1 MGERGVAVV
10 IEDDGAIRASLTE
23 VLRQSGFSV
32 HPTSSGSE
40 GLARVV
46 EYKPDIVTVDIGLPD
61 FDGIEVSR
69 RIRTFSDAYVIIISR
84 RADEADALM
93 GFEAGADDY
102 LIKPFRT
109 RELKARV
116 RAMFRRPRIIVPPA
130 RQQLPAARQVRPG
143 AALVPEVLGLVA
155 APEGARDLG
164 HPAQP
169 TGKIDFA
176 HRGLT
181 LHEGTR
187 QVAVDGVAV
196 SLTRS
201 QFDILLVLMENGR
214 TIQTKAD
221 LVRRL
226 RNDPYHTGSFV
237 SAKEERAVEV
247 QVSNLRKRLGE
258 TTRRPRWI
266 ETVHGVGYRMTP

>member
-1 MGERGVAVV
+1 MGQRGVAVV
-10 IEDDGAIRASLTE
+10 IEDDVASRSALTDLLME
-23 VLRQSGFSV
+23 SGFSV
-32 HPTSSGSE
+32 HPASSAAE
-40 GLARVV
+40 GLARVI
-46 EYKPDIVTVDIGLPD
+46 EHNPDIVTVDIGLPD

-69 RIRTFSDAYVIIISR
+69 RIRTVSDAYVMIVSR
-84 RADEADALM
+84 RSDEADALM

-102 LIKPFRT
+102 LIKPFRP
-109 RELKARV
+109 REFKARV
-116 RAMFRRPRIIVPPA
+116 RAMFRRPRIIEAAGRLQPLPSLPGHSYPEDAV
-130 RQQLPAARQVRPG
+130 PAAG
-143 AALVPEVLGLVA
+143 DNGWNDVA
-155 APEGARDLG
+155 GYPLAPQG
-164 HPAQP
+164 H
-169 TGKIDFA
+169 IDFS

-181 LHEGTR
+181 LHEATR
-187 QVAVDGVAV
+187 QAAVDGTPV

-226 RNDPYHTGSFV
+226 RNEPYHTGSFV

-266 ETVHGVGYRMTP
+266 ETVHGVGYRMTL

>member
-10 IEDDGAIRASLTE
+10 IEDDGAIRAALTE

-46 EYKPDIVTVDIGLPD
+46 EHKPDIVTVDIGLPD

-130 RQQLPAARQVRPG
+130 SAARQSRHG
-143 AALVPEVLGLVA
+143 AALVPEILGSVA
-155 APEGARDLG
+155 APDGARG
-164 HPAQP
+164 IQQPAQP
-169 TGKIDFA
+169 ASKIDFA

-187 QVAVDGVAV
+187 QVAVDGVPV

-226 RNDPYHTGSFV
+226 RNEPYTTGTFV

-258 TTRRPRWI
+258 DTRRPRWV

>member
-1 MGERGVAVV
+1 MGERSVAVV
-10 IEDDGAIRASLTE
+10 IEDDQAIRAALAE
-23 VLRQSGFSV
+23 VLRRCGFAV
-32 HPTSSGSE
+32 HPAASAAE
-40 GLARVV
+40 GLALVMDRQ
-46 EYKPDIVTVDIGLPD
+46 PDIVTVDIGLPD
-61 FDGIEVSR
+61 YDGIELSR
-69 RIRTFSDAYVIIISR
+69 RIRMFTDAYVMIISS
-84 RADEADALM
+84 RADEADALL

-102 LIKPFRT
+102 LIKPFRPQ
-109 RELKARV
+109 ELAARV
-116 RAMFRRPRIIVPPA
+116 RAMFRRPRIMETSGRLQPLPSLPGHSYPEDAV
-130 RQQLPAARQVRPG
+130 PAAG
-143 AALVPEVLGLVA
+143 DSGWNDVA
-155 APEGARDLG
+155 GYPLAPQG
-164 HPAQP
+164 H
-169 TGKIDFA
+169 IDFS

-181 LHEGTR
+181 LHEATR
-187 QVAVDGVAV
+187 QAAVDGTPV

-226 RNDPYHTGSFV
+226 RNEPYHTGSFV

-266 ETVHGVGYRMTP
+266 ETVHGVGYRMTL

>member
-10 IEDDGAIRASLTE
+10 IEDDGVIRTALTDI
-23 VLRQSGFSV
+23 LRQSGFAV

-40 GLARVV
+40 GISKVI
-46 EYKPDIVTVDIGLPD
+46 EHKPDIVTVDIGLPD

-102 LIKPFRT
+102 LIKPFRK
-109 RELKARV
+109 RELIARV
-116 RAMFRRPRIIVPPA
+116 RAMFRRPRIM
-130 RQQLPAARQVRPG
+130 RQLPGVSSVPVSQGALVLAGSDRMDALPG
-143 AALVPEVLGLVA
+143 AADVQGLPV
-155 APEGARDLG
+155 E
-164 HPAQP
+164 PA
-169 TGKIDFA
+169 GGFDFA
-176 HRGLT
+176 HQGLA

-187 QVAVDGVAV
+187 QVTVDGIPI

-214 TIQTKAD
+214 TVQTKSD

-226 RNDPYHTGSFV
+226 RNEPYTSGSFV

-258 TTRRPRWI
+258 SSRRPRWI